1 MSGKRAKR
9 ERQMHGLKA
18 EIRYNKAWL
27 EWCQKEP
34 PTWRL
39 ISWLIWNWRMP
50 KKKDFG
56 LE

>member
-9 ERQMHGLKA
+9 ERQMYGSKA
-18 EIRYNKAWL
+18 EIRYNKAWR
-27 EWCQKEP
+27 EWREKEP

-50 KKKDFG
+50 KKNDFG